1 MQDNSSTP
9 NVLSNVGS
17 HSSLLAKNFNYTN
30 FNSSL
35 NQMNQVKAKTNKKVV
50 TLIKPKASTKTSVN
64 MTKVTS
70 EKKLKSKNK

>member
-1 MQDNSSTP
+1 
-9 NVLSNVGS
+9 
-17 HSSLLAKNFNYTN
+17 
-30 FNSSL
+30 
-35 NQMNQVKAKTNKKVV
+35 MNQVKAKTNKKVV